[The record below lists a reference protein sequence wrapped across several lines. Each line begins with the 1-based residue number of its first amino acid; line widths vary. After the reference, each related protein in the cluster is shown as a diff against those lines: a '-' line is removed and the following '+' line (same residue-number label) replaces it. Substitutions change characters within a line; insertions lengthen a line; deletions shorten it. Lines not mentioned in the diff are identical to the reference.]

1 MSPALA
7 GGFVATEPP
16 GKPPSQVLF
25 VWKPLVNPG
34 DLIGQE
40 RASCVLSECLGSANA
55 ISTKDKA
62 KGPDWLQPAL
72 SKAEAM
78 SPKALHQQGLDTL
91 SELPVL

>member
-1 MSPALA
+1 MSPAPA

-34 DLIGQE
+34 DLMGLE

-62 KGPDWLQPAL
+62 LFAYL
-72 SKAEAM
+72 TVYCFA
-78 SPKALHQQGLDTL
+78 PKA
-91 SELPVL
+91 

>member
-1 MSPALA
+1 MSPAPA

-34 DLIGQE
+34 DLMGQE

-62 KGPDWLQPAL
+62 LFAYL
-72 SKAEAM
+72 TVYCFA
-78 SPKALHQQGLDTL
+78 PKA
-91 SELPVL
+91 